1 MHTLHGCT
9 LQRLRSPFGA
19 FMAKPLPTSDQIK
32 RKIRRKGPFDISAIT
47 PEYPLFAH
55 LIANV
60 VHQIKELPDFSDDT
74 KIAVMSDF
82 GGEHPTAHFNTYSFL
97 ILAYNKIG
105 LFIEKV
111 EELRQKHN
119 LLDPY
124 SEFAFKDLKFG
135 PRSRALPEFLY
146 LVDNLI
152 HGAVITIAIDKN
164 IDTVFGSSKNETY
177 PLMEKQLTSMGLG
190 KWKGQTAE
198 KMLRVCH
205 MIAIFV
211 SLTTRANQRLLW
223 YCDND
228 AINENSRDRGFSN
241 TQDIF
246 VRVLAM
252 YSKHDFEIIGF
263 GKSFEGK
270 SHLDDLLSIPDF
282 AAGVVQDIL
291 QGHKTGDD
299 IPGGEEKIA
308 LMTWIATHAP
318 FLSKIAA
325 QVVALEDGQLG
336 SGLIE
341 FTPVNKPGRLG

>member
-1 MHTLHGCT
+1 VYFVLKY
-9 LQRLRSPFGA
+9 PFGA
-19 FMAKPLPTSDQIK
+19 FMARPLPTSDQIK
-32 RKIRRKGPFDISAIT
+32 RKIRRKGPFDISVIT

-60 VHQIKELPDFSDDT
+60 VRQLKELPDFSDDK
-74 KIAVMSDF
+74 KIAVVSDF
-82 GGEHPTAHFNTYSFL
+82 GGEHPDAHFNTYSFL
-97 ILAYNKIG
+97 LLAYNKIG
-105 LFIEKV
+105 PFMEKV

-124 SEFAFKDLKFG
+124 SEFAYKDLKFG

-152 HGAVITIAIDKN
+152 HGAVITIAIDKK
-164 IDTVFGSSKNETY
+164 IDTVFGISKKETY
-177 PLMEKQLTSMGLG
+177 PLIEKQLTSKELG

-198 KMLRVCH
+198 KVLRVCH

-228 AINENSRDRGFSN
+228 AINENSRGRGFSH

-246 VRVLAM
+246 ARVLAM
-252 YSKHDFEIIGF
+252 YSKHNFEIVGF
-263 GKSFEGK
+263 GKSFEVK

-282 AAGVVQDIL
+282 AAGVVQDLL

-299 IPGGEEKIA
+299 VPGGEEKIA
-308 LMTWIATHAP
+308 LMKWIVTPAP
-318 FLSKIAA
+318 FLSKIVA
-325 QVVALEDGQLG
+325 QVVVLEDGQLG
-336 SGLIE
+336 SGLVE
-341 FTPVNKPGRLG
+341 LTPVNERA